1 MSNQLKELQAL
12 QEEIQAQFNTISQSF
27 YKLSEYFTQMTVKNA
42 NNISSTNTSSNSSN
56 EEKKTPPK
64 DEIKINNNDIKLTKR
79 KRLRKAQIQKAPPGS
94 SPLHN
99 IGYGRVFPVYCYEK
113 GEKIRGYN
121 VKIKYY
127 KLFFSIGPYK
137 KYDFACNLSNTLQE
151 ELSKLKCNQDNYHS
165 IVTRCFEEIKA
176 ALYKE
181 FPPLSKV
188 SN

>member
-12 QEEIQAQFNTISQSF
+12 QEEIQTQFIIISQSF
-27 YKLSEYFTQMTVKNA
+27 FKLSEYFTQMTAEKNI
-42 NNISSTNTSSNSSN
+42 NNITSTNTSSN
-56 EEKKTPPK
+56 EDKKTPPNE
-64 DEIKINNNDIKLTKR
+64 EIKINNNEKKFTKR
-79 KRLRKAQIQKAPPGS
+79 KRLRKAPIQKILPGT

-113 GEKIRGYN
+113 GEKIRGYK
-121 VKIKYY
+121 VQIKYY

-137 KYDFACNLSNTLQE
+137 KYDFACNLSSTLQE
-151 ELSKLKCNQDNYHS
+151 ELSKLKCNQDNYRS
-165 IVTRCFEEIKA
+165 IVTRCFEEIKT

>member
-12 QEEIQAQFNTISQSF
+12 QEEIQMQFTTISQSF
-27 YKLSEYFTQMTVKNA
+27 YKLSEYFTQMTEKNT
-42 NNISSTNTSSNSSN
+42 NNIASTNTSSN
-56 EEKKTPPK
+56 EEKKTPSK

-79 KRLRKAQIQKAPPGS
+79 KRLRKTGIQKDPPGT

-113 GEKIRGYN
+113 GERIRGYK
-121 VKIKYY
+121 VQIKYY

-137 KYDFACNLSNTLQE
+137 KYDFACNLNSTLQE
-151 ELSKLKCNQDNYHS
+151 ELSNLKCNEDNYRS
-165 IVTRCFEEIKA
+165 IVTRCFDEIKT

-181 FPPLSKV
+181 FPPLSNV